1 MNHKDRI
8 GSTGLHFVGG
18 IAAVLACSALTADAA
33 PYQTMSLVD
42 IQAEVAAYVAKTN
55 EAAKLCAAY
64 DKEQRDW
71 RTACNEAK
79 KAGKEQPPAPTT
91 KKPTPPHWIPCPIV
105 CPEAEVRAD
114 EAVAEE
120 KRTLPERQAAWDAA
134 KEKYDKELKPAY
146 DKAMAEYNAKMK
158 EYQDAKRKDPKT
170 PDPKLV
176 KPTAPEQPS
185 RWRPGNPRRVVKVNP
200 ATDTP
205 CFAHPRERNSRFMR
219 PVDIKTTGRYFF
231 WIQHW
236 QTANTHSALEFLLRN
251 PDGECINY
259 QLPDRIA
266 DMWTNTHADDR
277 VFQPDR
283 KGGMVWTKVEVD
295 IEYPGEYRLYLSKNH
310 RYVQRGMNVGNPL
323 FAIRDIWVT
332 NDPAADPTKGALK
345 ASDIPLCYE
354 APKGFVKA
362 AYHAPNALM
371 NSSIADP
378 QKRPPTNLMEC
389 YSWFEDP
396 ARYLKYGV
404 TDGLC
409 MSMPIGKEMIK
420 EYDKPGAELALR
432 DFQGGAAV
440 NASIQLNADA
450 GKQAADI
457 LAKKYPFNPR
467 QPVSPTNQPI
477 GRVGWSDGSYS
488 GGFSDSFQEY
498 NDLYFELNKEQVK
511 KVLANKQAADNAFCW
526 WTAWEQCGTYDYGET
541 SVSEWRKYL
550 EKKYGTL
557 AKLNEAWHTE
567 YKSFGEITPAYW
579 KNIFGND
586 KSQWFTGLKRHQAM
600 ANYADFRDFCS
611 KAYAT
616 RIYQK
621 TRAVREFDKKRH
633 ISSNLSCNNISSVLW
648 MQWRPLVFEDTAKIT
663 MNGSDMIGYDNY
675 GTDDLYG
682 ANYELFDAFGDGKLR
697 PMIREGACH
706 APGAELQARTQWH
719 NIAKGMQGQACFCV
733 QEANVGELSKFGMSD
748 MFHGATPRPKLAAF
762 SDNFRGIHHLEFLI
776 SEAKRTRAVKPIAI
790 YYSSICHL
798 FNEKPYLSMFDTSA
812 DNFFR
817 VYELLHAKGYAVTF
831 VTDRQIREGGDWFKS
846 LGAIVFVDSK
856 YVPLDVMDKLIDWVK
871 NDGGA
876 VLADAQSCSADDHTF
891 PTDKFTK
898 FLGVQPVQR
907 KKADDMAAEK
917 LAFGY
922 SAYSFDV
929 VNSDDLWNTCAEIKD
944 APGGEHPISR
954 ELDKTMFSTFGV
966 NEIKCVNGT
975 QVMQNNNG
983 GAFFVVRNEGKGT
996 VGYVA
1001 GFLGQMFGAGLTTYE
1016 HTDAHGDDSPYRV
1029 LDAWAK
1035 WAGLKKIAVNDLP
1048 GQLSLGIRHESPLV
1062 DAKGNAMLGIVSQL
1076 RGECPSF
1083 RAKYLMPE
1091 NFKAPKMVLATINST
1106 RKVEKI
1112 PFAYDEKTREL
1123 SVRMCPFRCWG
1134 NVLALNDLQPLVSA
1148 TPVTCVRD
1156 AHSLTWFKPGD
1167 EVTYRVKVFNPSPK
1181 ALPAGKVQLRLSEGW
1196 FYDKEFVDVP
1206 SIPAYGESAEVL
1218 FTVKAPAFNSCR
1230 KLEPVNFLYTADQV
1244 VSSPAVEMVWF
1255 QTEPQEKGVGDFG
1268 GLK

>member
-1 MNHKDRI
+1 MKKQM
-8 GSTGLHFVGG
+8 TMLAVL
-18 IAAVLACSALTADAA
+18 AAVLAVAPAEGDTIRIADVEKALAEYSAATNAA
-33 PYQTMSLVD
+33 GP
-42 IQAEVAAYVAKTN
+42 
-55 EAAKLCAAY
+55 
-64 DKEQRDW
+64 
-71 RTACNEAK
+71 K
-79 KAGKEQPPAPTT
+79 KAR
-91 KKPTPPHWIPCPIV
+91 WVPCPLV
-105 CPEAEVRAD
+105 WPAAENRAD
-114 EAVAEE
+114 EKVAEE
-120 KRTLPERQAAWDAA
+120 LATLPERQKAWDEA
-134 KEKYDKELKPAY
+134 
-146 DKAMAEYNAKMK
+146 
-158 EYQDAKRKDPKT
+158 DPKSR
-170 PDPKLV
+170 P
-176 KPTAPEQPS
+176 
-185 RWRPGNPRRVVKVNP
+185 RWRPGNPRREVKVEP
-200 ATDTP
+200 GDTFGLKVP
-205 CFAHPRERNSRFMR
+205 Q
-219 PVDIKTTGRYFF
+219 GRDARLELPFEVTKPGKYVF
-231 WIQHW
+231 WIRHW
-236 QTANTHSALEFLLRN
+236 RDAGKRTALEFLLRS
-251 PDGECINY
+251 PTTECVNY
-259 QLPDRIA
+259 TLIDRFE
-266 DMWTNTHADDR
+266 DMWENSHAEGR
-277 VFQPDR
+277 VFASESA
-283 KGGMVWTKVEVD
+283 KSGWSWTRHEVE
-295 IEYPGEYRLYLSKNH
+295 IEFAGRYVLNLAKNT
-310 RYVQRGMNVGNPL
+310 RYVQRDLKAPTSV
-323 FAIRDIWVT
+323 FAVADVWVT
-332 NDPAADPTKGALK
+332 DDPAVDPAKGEPKFVAKLGGADVPPA
-345 ASDIPLCYE
+345 
-354 APKGFVKA
+354 GFVRA
-362 AYHAPNALM
+362 THHDQHAML

-389 YSWFEDP
+389 YSWFFDP

-409 MSMPIGKEMIK
+409 LTNATTASGFSMGSFET
-420 EYDKPGAELALR
+420 
-432 DFQGGAAV
+432 AAGPYGT
-440 NASIQLNADA
+440 SIQANADA
-450 GKQAADI
+450 GRRVSDMLK
-457 LAKKYPFNPR
+457 KKYPFDPR
-467 QPVSPTNQPI
+467 KEVSPTNQPI
-477 GRVGWSDGSYS
+477 GRAAWSDGKYS
-488 GGFSDSFQEY
+488 GDFSCAFKEF
-498 NDLYFELNKEQVK
+498 NELYFEENKKDVQRILDEHPYEK
-511 KVLANKQAADNAFCW
+511 NIWAW
-526 WTAWEQCGTYDYGET
+526 WTAWEQCGSYDYGET
-541 SVSEWRKYL
+541 SVAEWRNYLKEKYGSL
-550 EKKYGTL
+550 EK
-557 AKLNEAWHTE
+557 LNAAWHTE
-567 YKSFGEITPAYW
+567 YKTFDEITPAYW

-586 KSQWFTGLKRHQAM
+586 KSLWFTGLERCQAM
-600 ANYADFRDFCS
+600 ANYADFRAFCS
-611 KAYAT
+611 KCYAE
-616 RIYQK
+616 RIAQK
-621 TRAVREFDKKRH
+621 TKAYLAVDKKKRH
-633 ISSNLSCNNISSVLW
+633 VSSNLSCNNISSVLW
-648 MQWRPLVFEDTAKIT
+648 MQWRPLIFEDTCQIT
-663 MNGSDMIGYDNY
+663 QKGSDMVGYDNY

-697 PMIREGACH
+697 PMVREGAIH
-706 APGAELQARTQWH
+706 AASAELQARSQWH
-719 NIAKGMQGQACFCV
+719 NVAKGMQGQACFCV

-762 SDNFRGIHHLEFLI
+762 SDNFRGIHHLEFII

-1001 GFLGQMFGAGLTTYE
+1001 GYLGQMFGAGLTTYE

-1083 RAKYLMPE
+1083 RAKYLMPG

-1112 PFAYDEKTREL
+1112 PFSFDEKTREL

-1255 QTEPQEKGVGDFG
+1255 QTKAQNLPQPTFGVE
-1268 GLK
+1268 